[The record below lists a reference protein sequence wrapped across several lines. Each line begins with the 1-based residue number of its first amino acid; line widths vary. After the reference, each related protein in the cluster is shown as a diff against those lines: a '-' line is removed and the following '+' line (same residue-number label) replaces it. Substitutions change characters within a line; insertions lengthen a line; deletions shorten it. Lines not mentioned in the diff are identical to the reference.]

1 MEKMGRRTFVRN
13 ISYGASAAALGARVV
28 HGVEPTN
35 QTGAMTKIGTRLHE
49 LRKPVA
55 IAMWDFSW
63 ILRHHRFGSFEDWDA
78 VLDGLLERGYNAIRM
93 DAMPQFVAAD
103 TDGNVQ
109 EEFFCVKD
117 GWKPSLWGNDVSMHI
132 RPREALLEFL
142 PKCYERGIHVGLS
155 SWFLPHGA
163 GRKAIFQE
171 EGGLL
176 RSWIE
181 TLEFLDQNGLLDQAL
196 YVDVLNEYPFW
207 HGYVWLKSQL
217 DARSDVKKFK
227 EDNPEAHIPDVV
239 PDESSGGMNPVQRD
253 FYNNFAKSTLNSLK
267 KHWSGLPFYVSLD
280 SGMPLANIDLQAFDG
295 LDYHVWFVHG
305 AMGSTGYGNIH
316 EMKDDK
322 EFYKIYP
329 DMMHYW
335 KEHRNELIEWMEGRI
350 SVISTAAHKQGIPCG
365 NTEGWGPISW
375 IDHPALGWEW
385 VKESAEIC
393 CDLAV
398 KHGCKF
404 ICTSN
409 FTHPHFKGMW
419 DDVTWHRKITDRIK
433 HG

>member
-1 MEKMGRRTFVRN
+1 MERIGRRTFVRD
-13 ISYGASAAALGARVV
+13 ISYGASALAFGAC
-28 HGVEPTN
+28 GTPGSELIDKS
-35 QTGAMTKIGTRLHE
+35 GAKAKQGIRLNE
-49 LRKPVA
+49 LRQPVA

-78 VLDGLLERGYNAIRM
+78 VLDGLVERGYNAIRM

-103 TDGNVQ
+103 TDGTVQ
-109 EEFFCVKD
+109 EEFFCAKD
-117 GWKPSLWGNDVSMHI
+117 GWKPALWGNDVSMHI
-132 RPREALLEFL
+132 RPREALLELL
-142 PKCYERGIHVGLS
+142 PKCYERSIHVGLS
-155 SWFLPHGA
+155 SWFLPHGT
-163 GRKAIFQE
+163 GRKGIFQE

-176 RSWIE
+176 RSWME
-181 TLEFLDQNGLLDQAL
+181 TLEFLDENGLLDRAL

-207 HGYVWLKSQL
+207 HGYEWLKNQL

-227 EDNPEAHIPDVV
+227 EDNPDAHIPDVV
-239 PDESSGGMNPVQRD
+239 PDESSGGMNPVQRE
-253 FYNNFAKSTLNSLK
+253 FYNHVAKSTLNRLK
-267 KHWSGLPFYVSLD
+267 KRWSGLPFYVSLD
-280 SGMPLANIDLQAFDG
+280 SGMPLSNIDLEAFDG

-305 AMGSTGYGNIH
+305 AMGDTGYGSIH
-316 EMKDDK
+316 GMKDEK
-322 EFYKIYP
+322 EFYEIYSS
-329 DMMHYW
+329 MMRYW

-350 SVISTAAHKQGIPCG
+350 SAIAAAARKRGIPCG

-393 CDLAV
+393 CELAL
-398 KHGCKF
+398 KYGYKF

-419 DDVTWHRKITDRIK
+419 DDIAWHRKITNRIRN
-433 HG
+433 G